1 MPEVF
6 AVTVQAGPVLV
17 PVLVGVVVVWLLALG
32 HREALTGA
40 RALTVLV
47 TSAYGAAVL
56 AVTFFP
62 MTLVLGRGA
71 AHPGWL
77 ASVNVVPGAG
87 LDVRN
92 LVLNV
97 VMTLP
102 LGLLVPFVLRARSV
116 AGVATVGLVVSG
128 AIETAQWVGTVLLGM
143 TRTADV
149 DDLVANVTGAALG
162 AALLSVVASLAG
174 PALERF
180 ALPGSGLAGPGSAQ
194 TGWGWLVDDPEDTD
208 DTGATAAV
216 LGAGASTPTTAAARS
231 AVPKIRSP
239 KAAYGS
245 R

>member
-32 HREALTGA
+32 HRQALTGA
-40 RALTVLV
+40 RALTVGAA
-47 TSAYGAAVL
+47 SAYGAAVL

-62 MTLVLGRGA
+62 MTLVLGPGA

-97 VMTLP
+97 VMTFP
-102 LGLLVPFVLRARSV
+102 LGLLVPFVLRTRSV

-149 DDLVANVTGAALG
+149 DDLVADVTGAALG
-162 AALLSVVASLAG
+162 AALLSVLASLAA
-174 PALERF
+174 PALQRF
-180 ALPGSGLAGPGSAQ
+180 ALPGSGLADPEDAQ
-194 TGWGWLVDDPEDTD
+194 TGWGWLVDDPEEVAGT
-208 DTGATAAV
+208 TGPGPGP
-216 LGAGASTPTTAAARS
+216 GARTPTTAAASS

-239 KAAYGS
+239 KAA
-245 R
+245 

>member
-32 HREALTGA
+32 HRQTLTGA
-40 RALTVLV
+40 RALTVV
-47 TSAYGAAVL
+47 VASAYGAAVL

-62 MTLVLGRGA
+62 MTLVLGPGA

-128 AIETAQWVGTVLLGM
+128 AIESAQWVGTVLLGM

-162 AALLSVVASLAG
+162 AALLPAVASLAG
-174 PALERF
+174 PALQRF
-180 ALPGSGLAGPGSAQ
+180 ALPGSALAGPGSAQ
-194 TGWGWLVDDPEDTD
+194 TGWGWLVDDPEETD
-208 DTGATAAV
+208 ESAAPDRA
-216 LGAGASTPTTAAARS
+216 AGARTPTTAAARS

-239 KAAYGS
+239 RAAYGS